1 MKKILSFLL
10 LSLLTFLSPLAME
23 EEKMEDEKEAAR
35 PIVPISTMSGEPLPE
50 AKERKIREMLIAK
63 GILTADGRFAERL
76 ATEPARTA
84 SVPPEEKSR
93 RLRSALKRRYPQ
105 FSTLTDSLFQKAAAD
120 DFTEKK
126 FEVISYLNAAVAQQ
140 EDTLEEVKNFC
151 GFDLSQSQHPL
162 PPNAPEFEK
171 FDASTYTSIYSI
183 YLFKLNNYQQLKS
196 STLTLQRQVEA
207 LKKAQHPLIEIGIQ
221 FDILNSHLLP
231 LLENTKIQEYQRLI
245 EGQHHTPMPTFS
257 VDTAITLGILPP
269 TMLLNKSFMHTYAFE
284 DIRNICSNIQR
295 RVLHFDCIKTISS
308 SLFDGQPINMGAPGL
323 LDYMLDL
330 RNGAL
335 NNFAPDST
343 TKKSQELYGFVRP
356 DFHALYAYFKRIKQY
371 DPAFSLTLSKATF
384 YEVCFKR
391 MFYLRGEELTRY
403 VRGVLKLQN
412 AARRY
417 DKDTD
422 LQARLYLRE
431 FARLDGRDL
440 DPFFN
445 PHSPMFAFRDVAAA
459 IEDGLSEAE
468 ISEQFG
474 SGTLRI
480 HFDEGDLEADG
491 AGGGGGSG
499 GSGASSKKS
508 KKSGGKKGKKGSK
521 KGKKGKK
528 GSSGKK
534 KKGQQKASQS
544 TATSEHAGS
553 ESAAEATDASVT
565 VTTTTDIPATHDGAA
580 PAAEAYETSV
590 FSPTKTG
597 KAARKKNAQ
606 QLALLRTLRQQ
617 APTMGIDSFAALS
630 RTLNLAPTEF
640 MPLYRHPTTGA
651 DQSPEAP
658 SLSPA
663 LTWLETQLTTDHQ
676 NTFLDILYGRK
687 ALLKYADV
695 FNMFSRMPGVSVTE
709 MGGGSSHKRV
719 VLQTAERE
727 KPFFMGHILK
737 PHGRQVFGRNAIT
750 YTKGTLERIL
760 EKLGL
765 DITHFEKLR

>member
-1 MKKILSFLL
+1 MPQFFLL
-10 LSLLTFLSPLAME
+10 LMIIFFNTTPTLG
-23 EEKMEDEKEAAR
+23 MED
-35 PIVPISTMSGEPLPE
+35 PPSGEDVYAESASSSSRPL
-50 AKERKIREMLIAK
+50 MS
-63 GILTADGRFAERL
+63 LTEKVPGFTSTLKAAHPDFAAYTDEL
-76 ATEPARTA
+76 VAVSQTP
-84 SVPPEEKSR
+84 SFKEKS
-93 RLRSALKRRYPQ
+93 Q
-105 FSTLTDSLFQKAAAD
+105 
-120 DFTEKK
+120 
-126 FEVISYLNAAVAQQ
+126 EVISYLEAIIAFQQDLVEESQFYAGLDLSTHVAPLKHTHPHFLRRTL
-140 EDTLEEVKNFC
+140 EDTLTVHADYITHLNFYQNIRKFT
-151 GFDLSQSQHPL
+151 GVFQKQREALI
-162 PPNAPEFEK
+162 NAP
-171 FDASTYTSIYSI
+171 
-183 YLFKLNNYQQLKS
+183 
-196 STLTLQRQVEA
+196 
-207 LKKAQHPLIEIGIQ
+207 HPLIQMGLLFDMLTHHLGSIFENHEIQRNRDQAKRVQDNPGRPTSVWGNLTIRSLPLP
-221 FDILNSHLLP
+221 ILLHPTFFASYARKDVEDLIMGLRRQHLLYMCVKVTANALP
-231 LLENTKIQEYQRLI
+231 SFDKYPFTSASAQTYMHSFFQESMRLFQALSPTSRYPKALLEQGEKNFTELK
-245 EGQHHTPMPTFS
+245 
-257 VDTAITLGILPP
+257 
-269 TMLLNKSFMHTYAFE
+269 NCFE
-284 DIRNICSNIQR
+284 NVKRY
-295 RVLHFDCIKTISS
+295 T
-308 SLFDGQPINMGAPGL
+308 
-323 LDYMLDL
+323 
-330 RNGAL
+330 
-335 NNFAPDST
+335 
-343 TKKSQELYGFVRP
+343 P
-356 DFHALYAYFKRIKQY
+356 DFQ
-371 DPAFSLTLSKATF
+371 LTPTTDTF
-384 YEVCFKR
+384 YEVCLK
-391 MFYLRGEELTRY
+391 YQVPLRGRKFRNYIKDVISVQNLIAQTYQKERMLQMRSARFLGFFER
-403 VRGVLKLQN
+403 VRE
-412 AARRY
+412 A
-417 DKDTD
+417 
-422 LQARLYLRE
+422 
-431 FARLDGRDL
+431 DL

-445 PHSPMFAFRDVAAA
+445 PHSSRFALRDVAVAL
-459 IEDGLSEAE
+459 ERGLKQTEVCRQLE
-468 ISEQFG
+468 E
-474 SGTLRI
+474 GTLRI

-630 RTLNLAPTEF
+630 RTLKLAPTEF
-640 MPLYRHPTTGA
+640 MPLYRHPTSGA

-658 SLSPA
+658 SRSPA

-676 NTFLDILYGRK
+676 NTFLDILFGRK
-687 ALLKYADV
+687 ALLKYVDV
-695 FNMFSRMPGVSVTE
+695 FNMFRRMPGVSVTE